1 MKFYTPS
8 KVKFKMPR
16 LVRPYKTQET
26 SKNEVYIAPYDAK
39 NVYMIQYHNA
49 NQKWTPERAPI
60 ISLFNEYFGGS
71 MNAIVFQEMRE
82 ARGLAYSASAYY
94 ASPSRT
100 DDPEYFYTYIITQN
114 DKMGDC
120 IRQFNLLL
128 DSIPER
134 EAAVEV
140 ARQSLM
146 KSIASS
152 RTTKFGILTS
162 YWYNQKRGLNYDL
175 RRTIYEQLPKITL
188 RDLVEFEKEYM
199 AEKPYRYIILGDEK
213 ELDMDLLQK
222 IGPIKRLSTEEI
234 FGY

>member
-1 MKFYTPS
+1 
-8 KVKFKMPR
+8 
-16 LVRPYKTQET
+16 
-26 SKNEVYIAPYDAK
+26 
-39 NVYMIQYHNA
+39 
-49 NQKWTPERAPI
+49 
-60 ISLFNEYFGGS
+60 

-100 DDPEYFYTYIITQN
+100 DDPSTSTPTSS
-114 DKMGDC
+114 
-120 IRQFNLLL
+120 RRTTRWATA
-128 DSIPER
+128 S
-134 EAAVEV
+134 
-140 ARQSLM
+140 
-146 KSIASS
+146 ASS
-152 RTTKFGILTS
+152 ISCSTLFPSARLPSKWHAESDEEHCLFPHHEVWHPHQLLV
-162 YWYNQKRGLNYDL
+162 QPKRGLNYDL

>member
-1 MKFYTPS
+1 MKFYTPG

-16 LVRPYKTQET
+16 QVRPYKTQET

-134 EAAVEV
+134 ELPSSGTPESDEEHCLFPHHEIWHPHQLLVQPEARSQLRSAPHHLRAASEDH
-140 ARQSLM
+140 APRP
-146 KSIASS
+146 
-152 RTTKFGILTS
+152 
-162 YWYNQKRGLNYDL
+162 RG
-175 RRTIYEQLPKITL
+175 
-188 RDLVEFEKEYM
+188 V
-199 AEKPYRYIILGDEK
+199 
-213 ELDMDLLQK
+213 
-222 IGPIKRLSTEEI
+222 
-234 FGY
+234 